1 MTRRG
6 EATTRP
12 PAEWQTYER
21 LTMSPAKTEQKG
33 ARVTIALT
41 INEEVKSA
49 LENGEPV
56 VALES
61 TLITH
66 GLPYPKNVETA
77 LAMEGAVRE
86 SGAAPATIAILKGEI
101 TVGVSAEDIDALAQM
116 PPDLARKCSR
126 RDLPIAV
133 ALGQYGATTVAG
145 TMIVA
150 RMAGIRIFASGG
162 IGGVH
167 RGQPFDVSADLSEL
181 ARTPVAVVSSGAKS
195 ILDLPLTLEA
205 LETNGVPI
213 LGYQTD
219 SLPAFYSA
227 RTDLPIDQ
235 RVDTPMEAAKILRA
249 ADQLG
254 ARNGILIAVPA
265 PAETA
270 LDLDVAEA
278 AIAQATHEAESADIG
293 GNAIT
298 PYVLSRVSEL
308 TKGASMTANI
318 ALLVNNARVAGQIA
332 RELSRL

>member
-1 MTRRG
+1 
-6 EATTRP
+6 
-12 PAEWQTYER
+12 
-21 LTMSPAKTEQKG
+21 MSFP
-33 ARVTIALT
+33 LT
-41 INEEVKSA
+41 INDEVKSA
-49 LENGEPV
+49 IDSGAPV

-77 LAMEGAVRE
+77 LAMEAAVRE
-86 SGAAPATIAILKGEI
+86 SDAVPATIAILQGEI
-101 TVGVSAEDIDALAQM
+101 TVGLSADDIEALAKM
-116 PPDLARKCSR
+116 PPDAVRKCSR
-126 RDLPIAV
+126 RDLPIAI
-133 ALGQYGATTVAG
+133 AQRQYGATTVAG

-150 RMAGIRIFASGG
+150 RMAGVKLFATGG

-167 RGQPFDVSADLSEL
+167 RGLPFDVSADLSEL
-181 ARTPVAVVSSGAKS
+181 ARTPVAAVCSGAKS

-235 RVDTPMEAAKILRA
+235 RIESATEAARIIQA
-249 ADQLG
+249 AEELG
-254 ARNGILIAVPA
+254 ARNGILVAVPA
-265 PAETA
+265 PAEEA
-270 LDLDVAEA
+270 LDLETAEA
-278 AIAQATHEAESADIG
+278 AIAQATHEAEASGIG
-293 GNAIT
+293 GKDIT

-308 TKGASMTANI
+308 TKGASMRANI